1 MICVSVLRQ
10 LDWEKTKIGQ
20 GVWVGGVHWAWH
32 NESYIYSSVKSGTH
46 GKYGCFNASSAV
58 ILLSGS

>member
-10 LDWEKTKIGQ
+10 LDWEKTKTGQ

-32 NESYIYSSVKSGTH
+32 NES
-46 GKYGCFNASSAV
+46 
-58 ILLSGS
+58 